1 MRLYG
6 GFKRLIVSIVASIV
20 VLVGLALLFEE
31 KLIYF
36 PSERVDVTPEALS
49 LDYRNLTLSTSDGT
63 IVHGWFL
70 PSPAAE
76 PSRYT
81 VLICHGNA
89 GNVADRLDR
98 TLLMHRN
105 LGTNVLLFDYR
116 GFGRSEGSPNEEGTY
131 RDARAAYDYLLNEA
145 GVTPER
151 LILFGESLGAAVAVQ
166 LAGEVPAAG
175 LVLEAPFTSIPDMA
189 RVAYPFVPP
198 GWIRTRYDNLAKL
211 PELRLPILIIHGSE
225 DATVPFSHGRRLY
238 EAAREPKR
246 FLAVDGAGHSD
257 SFLVGGDRYWAAWRE
272 YLELVDSAERQ

>member
-1 MRLYG
+1 M
-6 GFKRLIVSIVASIV
+6 SIVASIV

-36 PSERVDVTPEALS
+36 PSKRFDVKPEDLS

-63 IVHGWFL
+63 VVHGWFL
-70 PSPAAE
+70 PSPTSA
-76 PSRYT
+76 RFT

-131 RDARAAYDYLLNEA
+131 RDARAAYDYLLEEA
-145 GVTPER
+145 GFTPER
-151 LILFGESLGAAVAVQ
+151 VILFGESLGAAVAVQ

-189 RVAYPFVPP
+189 RFAYPFIPS
-198 GWIRTRYDNLAKL
+198 GWIRTRYDNLTKL
-211 PELRLPILIIHGSE
+211 SKLRLPILIIHGTE
-225 DATVPFSHGRRLY
+225 DTIVPFSHGKRLY
-238 EAAREPKR
+238 DAALEPKR
-246 FLAVDGAGHSD
+246 FLAVDNADHSD
-257 SFLVGGDRYWAAWRE
+257 SFLVGGERYWAAWRE
-272 YLELVDSAERQ
+272 YLELVDGAKGQ